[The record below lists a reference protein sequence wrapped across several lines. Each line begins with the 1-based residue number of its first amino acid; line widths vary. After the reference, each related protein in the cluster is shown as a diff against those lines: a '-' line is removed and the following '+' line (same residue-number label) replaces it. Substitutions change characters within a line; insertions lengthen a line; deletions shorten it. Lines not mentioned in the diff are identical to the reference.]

1 MSVEKLGF
9 GKKEKTEA
17 VTFVCPGFAR
27 VHLSFLGTVGAL
39 TFVKAVAISCC
50 GRRCQG
56 RPSVGR
62 CEPPRCPP
70 EEDVILF
77 KSIHAFIVRSRKSAF
92 IKSFITSFLFLFL
105 TRELFAYT
113 VK

>member
-1 MSVEKLGF
+1 MSWFRSGPPLLSGDGGSADF
-9 GKKEKTEA
+9 RQSRGH
-17 VTFVCPGFAR
+17 FVPWPQ
-27 VHLSFLGTVGAL
+27 V
-39 TFVKAVAISCC
+39 
-50 GRRCQG
+50 QG